1 MARMHAIPLRN
12 DDVFYPESDGQPMG
26 ETELHRDEI
35 VYLIEA
41 FKKRFQEEAEV
52 YVGGNLFLYYR
63 RGDPRAVICPDV
75 MVVQGVPKLPLRRT
89 YKLWEE
95 SEAPCLVAEV
105 RSDST
110 EGNDFAG
117 KKALYESLGIEEYF
131 LYDPLA
137 LRSRQILGF
146 RLAEDGRYQPVS
158 PEPDGSLVSETT
170 GVTFRLEGQL
180 IRIVETAT
188 GQPFL
193 RIPETAAALAEVKQ
207 VAALQMEALA
217 EASRVA
223 TQQTEALAEA
233 SRVAAQE
240 REARLALEAEIARL
254 RVELERREKP

>member
-12 DDVFYPESDGQPMG
+12 DDVLYPESDGLPMG

-63 RGDPRAVICPDV
+63 RGDPRGVICPDV
-75 MVVQGVPKLPLRRT
+75 MVVRGVPKLPLRRT

-95 SEAPCLVAEV
+95 GEPPCLVVEV

-117 KKALYESLGIEEYF
+117 KKGLYESLGIEEYF

-137 LRSRQILGF
+137 LRPSQILGF
-146 RLAEDGRYQPVS
+146 RLADDGRYQPVS
-158 PEPDGSLVSETT
+158 PEADGSLVSDTT
-170 GVTFRLEGQL
+170 GVTLRLEGQL
-180 IRIVETAT
+180 IRMVETAT
-188 GQPFL
+188 GQSFL
-193 RIPETAAALAEVKQ
+193 RMSEMDAALKETKKI
-207 VAALQMEALA
+207 AA
-217 EASRVA
+217 R
-223 TQQTEALAEA
+223 
-233 SRVAAQE
+233 E
-240 REARLALEAEIARL
+240 REARLALEDEIARL
-254 RVELERREKP
+254 RRELDRRSKA

>member
-12 DDVFYPESDGQPMG
+12 DDVFYPESDGLPMG

-75 MVVQGVPKLPLRRT
+75 MVIKGVPKLPSRRT

-95 SEAPCLVAEV
+95 GEAPCLVVEV

-137 LRSRQILGF
+137 LRSPQILGF
-146 RLAEDGRYQPVS
+146 RLTDDGRYQAADR
-158 PEPDGSLVSETT
+158 EPDGSLVSHTT
-170 GVTFRLEGQL
+170 GVTLRLEGQL
-180 IRIVETAT
+180 IRMVETAT
-188 GQPFL
+188 GGMFL
-193 RIPETAAALAEVKQ
+193 RRAEADAALAE
-207 VAALQMEALA
+207 AM
-217 EASRVA
+217 RVA
-223 TQQTEALAEA
+223 NH
-233 SRVAAQE
+233 E
-240 REARLALEAEIARL
+240 RETRLALEDEIARL
-254 RVELERREKP
+254 RLELARRPAP

>member
-63 RGDPRAVICPDV
+63 RGDPRAVICPNV
-75 MVVQGVPKLPLRRT
+75 MVIKGVPKLPPRRT

-95 SEAPCLVAEV
+95 GETPCVVIEV

-137 LRSRQILGF
+137 LRIPQILGF
-146 RLAEDGRYQPVS
+146 RLADDGRYQPVD
-158 PEPDGSLVSETT
+158 PEPDGSLLSATT
-170 GVTFRLEGQL
+170 GVTLRLEGQL
-180 IRIVETAT
+180 IRMVETVT
-188 GQPFL
+188 GQKFL
-193 RIPETAAALAEVKQ
+193 RIPETEAALAK
-207 VAALQMEALA
+207 A
-217 EASRVA
+217 R
-223 TQQTEALAEA
+223 
-233 SRVAAQE
+233 QE
-240 REARLALEAEIARL
+240 CLALEDEIARL
-254 RVELERREKP
+254 RRELERRSEP